1 MLLMWWLFY
10 RKSISIIL
18 YQIVFNEKKIDH
30 PVNLSKEFLSINFF
44 FYLNLNFFSGTS
56 LDSEVIICFLK
67 ICLNF
72 HSKRRNPADHHSYI
86 ACNGMERLSQQISA
100 CNDKLS
106 LLYIMKKLH
115 HYMPIIHIGQF
126 RCSIHSYT

>member
-44 FYLNLNFFSGTS
+44 FYLNLNFFSETS

-67 ICLNF
+67 ICLTF
-72 HSKRRNPADHHSYI
+72 IQKGGTQRITTH
-86 ACNGMERLSQQISA
+86 GMERLSQQISA

-126 RCSIHSYT
+126 RCSIHSYM